1 MDAGDVFEG
10 LWEMAR
16 LRRSSAPRGELG
28 SIVVVEIRFQ
38 EPERDATGTWR
49 HGDELRQ
56 MALAMICCDLDQAS
70 GLGGGV

>member
-10 LWEMAR
+10 LWETAR
-16 LRRSSAPRGELG
+16 LRWSSARRGELG
-28 SIVVVEIRFQ
+28 SVVVVEICFQ

-49 HGDELRQ
+49 RGGELRET
-56 MALAMICCDLDQAS
+56 ALATICCDLDQAS